1 MHTNWDYLGSQAAY
15 QGQIMQ
21 VRLDRYHFK
30 PGRITRD
37 YTVLEFGDW
46 VNVIPLTAEGQVVL
60 IRQWRHGVRQTCLE
74 IPGGM
79 IDAADASPA
88 AAAAR
93 ELEEETGYVARELI
107 QLGTVQANPAIQNNL
122 CHTFLALDAEPRG
135 TLNFDPTELIEL
147 ELTSQ
152 AETMALLRDG
162 TIGNALVVAA
172 FAHLL
177 LYQQFKPTD

>member
-1 MHTNWDYLGSQAAY
+1 MHNNWDYLGSLPAFE
-15 QGQIMQ
+15 GQIMK

-30 PGRITRD
+30 PRQLTRD

-46 VNVIPLTAEGQVVL
+46 VNVIALTPEDQVVL

-79 IDAADASPA
+79 IDAEDASPA

-93 ELEEETGYVARELI
+93 ELEEETGYVAAELVH
-107 QLGTVQANPAIQNNL
+107 LGTVQANPAIQNNL
-122 CHTFLALDAEPRG
+122 CHTYLALDARPQG
-135 TLNFDPTELIEL
+135 QLNFDPTELIEL
-147 ELTSQ
+147 ELRSLADTFS
-152 AETMALLRDG
+152 LLRDG
-162 TIGNALVVAA
+162 TIAHSLVVAA

-177 LYQQFKPTD
+177 LKRPELNR